1 MNQMLHQILHLQLV
15 QLRGEARDWA
25 DGRPSRGFDPG
36 VGICHNLNLSEAGRG
51 ALGDLLARW
60 PAGTGDRIYPVP
72 HPSDD
77 PGLAYLFPSAHE
89 KWHPE
94 FEYARNRL
102 SLLDWL
108 IEQTAT
114 NNN

>member
-1 MNQMLHQILHLQLV
+1 MNQNLTQILHRQLV
-15 QLRGEARDWA
+15 QLRDQARDWA

-60 PAGTGDRIYPVP
+60 PAGTGDRIFPVP
-72 HPSDD
+72 HPDRTPERGFTHS
-77 PGLAYLFPSAHE
+77 GAQEMWS
-89 KWHPE
+89 PE

-102 SLLDWL
+102 ALLDWL

-114 NNN
+114 DN